1 MQLIRTFQC
10 MNCGGPAVVA
20 GRGRRRCASC
30 NGGRYRAVVIPS
42 CPGGGKPVH
51 PSQAPKLAAANPFA
65 DDAQARRLRLVFIL
79 VPILGAL
86 GAALCAWLGVLLWT

>member
-1 MQLIRTFQC
+1 M
-10 MNCGGPAVVA
+10 
-20 GRGRRRCASC
+20 
-30 NGGRYRAVVIPS
+30 
-42 CPGGGKPVH
+42 H